1 MLTVHAQATQPPIT
15 NTDSST
21 LASIHPLAL
30 EAWRYEQLGYY
41 EKAITKYEQL
51 RTTVVSHNWGII
63 TFQLAQ
69 AYYQLGH
76 YKSAATFAQQA
87 LPQLQQATWQMKALA
102 LLSNSYWQ
110 QQLFTQ
116 ATTAA
121 HEWLLLAQQ
130 TRNASETNAAYLQ
143 LSSLA
148 LTKQQF
154 NQAIQLASNAYQ
166 ASASTEQQ
174 LQAAT
179 ILNTSYEA
187 LQNKAAS
194 YHWLRVKDSIATIL
208 LHVKAE
214 QEKQLQQSIYKAQ
227 YQQKTLQNMHVNNAE
242 QQTTITAAVVVTL
255 LLFGF
260 IIMYDRSNKRQKNAN
275 AQLAKTNAAIAEKNK
290 EIAQQKEYLQQL
302 NNVKD
307 RMFSIIGHD
316 LRAPLVSL
324 QSVLNLWDQKIIAPE
339 NAMELLPKLRR
350 QVHGAN
356 LLVENLNT
364 WAKLQMQG
372 GVSHAITSVPILE
385 VVDEVLFIYTSSA
398 QEKNISLTANVH
410 AAACVVADR
419 NYFSLILRN
428 LVNNAIKFTPNGGT
442 VTITSVDE
450 AQKIRLT
457 VNDSG
462 LGMPAEDVAKINH
475 SESFTRFGTDNE
487 RGSGLGLQ
495 LIKQYLQAFGTDLEV
510 SSELGE
516 GSSFSFLLTPCPKA
530 PLA

>member
-1 MLTVHAQATQPPIT
+1 MLTVHAQATQPPLSG
-15 NTDSST
+15 TDSST
-21 LASIHPLAL
+21 LAAIHPLAL
-30 EAWRYEQLGYY
+30 EAWQFEQLGNY

-51 RTTVVSHNWGII
+51 RGKIVANNWAII

-69 AYYQLGH
+69 AYYKLQH
-76 YKSAATFAQQA
+76 YNSATTFAQQA

-110 QQLFTQ
+110 QQQLAQ
-116 ATTAA
+116 ATTMAN
-121 HEWLLLAQQ
+121 EWLQIAQ
-130 TRNASETNAAYLQ
+130 TMPTTAEANAAYIQ
-143 LSSLA
+143 LSNLA
-148 LTKQQF
+148 LTAQQF
-154 NQAIQLASNAYQ
+154 NQAIILASKAYQ
-166 ASASTEQQ
+166 PNATTEQQ
-174 LQAAT
+174 LQAAG
-179 ILNTSYEA
+179 ILSKSYEA

-194 YHWLRVKDSIATIL
+194 YRWLRVKDSIATIL
-208 LHVKAE
+208 LSAKAK
-214 QEKQLQQSIYKAQ
+214 QEALLQQNIYKAQ
-227 YQQKTLQNMHVNNAE
+227 YQQKKLQHMHANNAE
-242 QQTTITAAVVVTL
+242 QQTTITAAVMVTL

-260 IIMYDRSNKRQKNAN
+260 IILYDRSNKRQKNAN
-275 AQLAKTNAAIAEKNK
+275 AQLAKTNAAIADKNK
-290 EIAQQKEYLQQL
+290 EIADQKEYLQQL

-372 GVSHAITSVPILE
+372 GVSHAITSVPIHE
-385 VVDEVLFIYTSSA
+385 VVDEVLFIYTPLA

-419 NYFSLILRN
+419 NYLSLILRN
-428 LVNNAIKFTPNGGT
+428 LANNAIKFTPAGGT
-442 VTITSVDE
+442 VLITSIDE
-450 AQKIRLT
+450 ASKIRLT

-462 LGMPAEDVAKINH
+462 LGMAAEDVAKINH

-516 GSSFSFLLTPCPKA
+516 GSTFSFLLTPCPKT
-530 PLA
+530 PNM

>member
-1 MLTVHAQATQPPIT
+1 MLTVHAQATQPPIA
-15 NTDSST
+15 NTDSSI
-21 LASIHPLAL
+21 LAAIHPLAL
-30 EAWRYEQLGYY
+30 EAWRYEQLGQY

-51 RTTVVSHNWGII
+51 RPNVLSQNRGII
-63 TFQLAQ
+63 TFQLAK

-76 YKSAATFAQQA
+76 YKSATTFAQQA
-87 LPQLQQATWQMKALA
+87 LPQLQQATGQMKALA

-110 QQLFTQ
+110 QQQLTQ
-116 ATTAA
+116 ATTVAN
-121 HEWLLLAQQ
+121 EWLLLAQQ
-130 TRNASETNAAYLQ
+130 MRNVSETNAAYLQ
-143 LSSLA
+143 LGSLA
-148 LTKQQF
+148 ITKHQY
-154 NQAIQLASNAYQ
+154 NQAIQLAENAYQ
-166 ASASTEQQ
+166 ASATTEQQ

-179 ILNTSYEA
+179 ILHKSYEA
-187 LQNKAAS
+187 LQNKPAS
-194 YHWLRVKDSIATIL
+194 YHWLRIKDSIATIL

-214 QEKQLQQSIYKAQ
+214 QEKLLQQSIYKAQ
-227 YQQKTLQNMHVNNAE
+227 YQQKTLQNMHMNNAE
-242 QQTTITAAVVVTL
+242 QQTTITTAVVVTL

-260 IIMYDRSNKRQKNAN
+260 IIMYDRSNKRQKKAN

-290 EIAQQKEYLQQL
+290 EIAQQKEYLQQI

-339 NAMELLPKLRR
+339 HAMELLPKLRR

-372 GVSHAITSVPILE
+372 GVSNAITSVPIYE
-385 VVDEVLFIYTSSA
+385 VVDEVLFIYTPLA
-398 QEKNISLTANVH
+398 QEKNIRLTANVH

-419 NYFSLILRN
+419 NYLSLILRN
-428 LVNNAIKFTPNGGT
+428 LVNNAIKFTPSGGS
-442 VTITSVDE
+442 VTITSIDE
-450 AQKIRLT
+450 ASKIRLT

-462 LGMPAEDVAKINH
+462 LGMAAEDVAKINH

-516 GSSFSFLLTPCPKA
+516 GSTFSFLLTPCPK
-530 PLA
+530 LTNI